1 MEKKKEWAI
10 VVLSVIQF
18 IFCIAALSRPQY
30 IIGNLLK

>member
-18 IFCIAALSRPQY
+18 ICCIAALSNPEY
-30 IIGNLLK
+30 ITGNLLK